1 MRQLPTRNQMRQE
14 ARNQAL
20 TRDSWKIF
28 QIMSE
33 FVEGFQQLADISP
46 SVSIFG
52 SARFKPDHPYYQ
64 VSEEISRLL
73 SDSGFAVVS
82 GGGPGV
88 MEAANKG
95 AFAGKSASVGLNIK
109 LPHEQSGNPY
119 QDISLNFKYFFARK
133 VMFVKYASAYVV
145 MPGGFGTLDEMAE
158 ILTLVQTGKS
168 KRIPIILF
176 GTSFWEG
183 LLEWFE
189 KTLVEVGT
197 ISATDM
203 DLFQLTDDPQFVVD
217 TIFDF
222 YEGVDLDQ
230 IIDQSQLTMD
240 L

>member
-1 MRQLPTRNQMRQE
+1 MRRD
-14 ARNQAL
+14 ARDKAL

-33 FVEGFQQLADISP
+33 FVEGFQELADLSP

-52 SARFKPDHPYYQ
+52 SARFTPDHPYYKH
-64 VSEEISRLL
+64 SEDISRLL

-95 AFAGKSASVGLNIK
+95 AFSGKSASVGLNIK

-158 ILTLVQTGKS
+158 VLTLVQTGKS
-168 KRIPIILF
+168 RQLPIILF
-176 GTSFWEG
+176 GTEFWGG

-189 KTLVEVGT
+189 QSLIPTGT
-197 ISATDM
+197 ISPEDM
-203 DLFQLTDDPQFVVD
+203 NLFQVTDDPQFVVD

-222 YEGVDLDQ
+222 YEGVELDR
-230 IIDQSQLTMD
+230 ISDDSQLMID